1 MSVRLRLLTN
11 KSHYFIIMKTFVY
24 LVFTCFISTGAFMG
38 ALYSK
43 TPMLLYAVGFGVW
56 ALFIRGVFRRI
67 KKKDER
73 RSMERQFQDYMRHR
87 LRKPAR

>member
-1 MSVRLRLLTN
+1 
-11 KSHYFIIMKTFVY
+11 MKTFVY

-56 ALFIRGVFRRI
+56 ALFIWGLFRRM
-67 KKKDER
+67 KKNDER
-73 RSMERQFQDYMRHR
+73 RNMERQFQDYMRYQ
-87 LRKPAR
+87 LRKHAR